1 MATGGPLSVGPVWPG
16 PVWPGPVWPGVRLLP
31 LTATHE

>member
-1 MATGGPLSVGPVWPG
+1 MPMATGGPLSVGPVWPG
-16 PVWPGPVWPGVRLLP
+16 PVWPGARLLP